1 MKKLFILPLLMFAA
15 CGDAVVND
23 SDVGNNNVN
32 ASDTENSTAGTNGA
46 AQDGNTAQVDANGSG
61 AAEDMPEF
69 NIPEQ
74 NPKPPLAPRIQQSY
88 KPKRDP
94 QFHFETKEITDAQLG
109 EFYVEV
115 DVSID
120 KQPVG
125 TMTFVFWPEKAPITV
140 RNFLRY
146 ADEGFYDGKVYHRIL
161 RDFMIQGGSSDNKAS
176 GKGPHG
182 MIKGEFSNDPKWAHR
197 YGVLSMAR
205 GGSPDSASGQYF
217 VITDSAAPSVKNL
230 DGKYASFGIM
240 VHGVATLEAIAEV
253 KTTMN
258 PMNGEPSVPL
268 QTVVVDEM
276 RVVRGTPTVTEEVK
290 RPPFDLKGQAE
301 RVRIQHIL
309 ISFAGTGTTATRSKE
324 EAEALAMDILKQAQG
339 GANFDELVRAHTDDP
354 GSVANTPPG
363 SYSLL
368 NTRQKAPEYTEE
380 QLAEKAELEKA
391 AQELQTELLAKVN
404 AKTIT
409 MDDAKAEFFAS
420 ETMTKLST
428 YSWMPRAQMVS
439 GFGDTAF
446 SLEVGEV
453 GICNHDPAASRFGWH
468 IIKRYE

>member
-1 MKKLFILPLLMFAA
+1 MKKLLILPLLVFAA
-15 CGDAVVND
+15 CGDAVV
-23 SDVGNNNVN
+23 SDTDVNTDVN
-32 ASDTENSTAGTNGA
+32 AN
-46 AQDGNTAQVDANGSG
+46 NTANTTDTGGTANDANTANTTDLGG
-61 AAEDMPEF
+61 EDVPEFTMPE
-69 NIPEQ
+69 Q
-74 NPKPPLAPRIQQSY
+74 KPKDPLAPRITQNY

-94 QFHFETKEITDAQLG
+94 QFHFEGTEITDAQLG
-109 EFYVEV
+109 EFYIEA

-125 TMTFVFWPEKAPITV
+125 TMTFVLWPEKAPITV

-146 ADEGFYDGKVYHRIL
+146 ADEGFYDNKVYHRIL

-182 MIKGEFSNDPKWAHR
+182 MIKGEFSNEPEWAHR

-217 VITDSAAPSVKNL
+217 VITDSVAPSVKNL

-240 VHGVATLEAIAEV
+240 VHGVSTLESIAEV
-253 KTTMN
+253 KTKMN

-276 RVVRGTPTVTEEVK
+276 RVVRGTPTVTEKIE
-290 RPPFDLKGQAE
+290 RPPFDLKGEDE

-309 ISFAGTGTTATRSKE
+309 ISFAGTGTTATRTKE
-324 EAEALAMDILKQAQG
+324 EAEALAMDLLKQAQE
-339 GANFDELVRAHTDDP
+339 GADFAELVRANTDDP

-368 NTRQKAPEYTEE
+368 NTRQKAPEYSEE

-391 AQELQTELLAKVN
+391 AQALQTELLAQVQ
-404 AKTIT
+404 AKTKT
-409 MDDAKAEFFAS
+409 MDEAKAEFFAS

-453 GICNHDPAASRFGWH
+453 GISNFDPAASKFGWH